1 MAGLK
6 RPSRLELLPGVYLT
20 AVQTDQFKSSY
31 WSLRL
36 LRPLTRESA
45 GENALL
51 PRVLRRGTA
60 NCPDQERL
68 AAALDEMYGGVIEPV
83 VGKRGDVHCFGF
95 VASFLDDAL
104 VPDGTPLVERA
115 ASLLGDLLLRPAPEA
130 GILRADYV
138 KGERENLLSEIRSQI
153 NDKRSYALL
162 RLTEEMCAGEPY
174 CVNRLGDPERVA
186 VIDAPGLDRHYRQTL
201 DTARIELY
209 YCGSADPER
218 VSEAWRGAL
227 ADLPRS
233 QTTPLP
239 ETIQCPA
246 DRVRR
251 VSDRL
256 EVTQGKLAMGFRT
269 GTDLTSPDYP
279 ALVVANAIFGGSS
292 NSRLF
297 LHVREQHSLCYY
309 VSSALDKYKGLMVV
323 QAGAEFD
330 QLDRVETEVLEQLE
344 QVRQG
349 SFTEEELQAAKKV
362 LVRTYRSSLDVQSQL
377 EDFWLGQNLAGLDF
391 GPEELAAQV
400 ERVSAPQVVEAANRL
415 RLDTVYR
422 LLGPELREEG
432 AR

>member
-1 MAGLK
+1 MK
-6 RPSRLELLPGVYLT
+6 MPSRLELLPGVFLT

-36 LRPLTRESA
+36 LRPLTEETA

-51 PRVLRRGTA
+51 PRVLRRGTEA
-60 NCPDQERL
+60 CPDQERL
-68 AAALDEMYGGVIEPV
+68 AAALDEMYGGVVEPV

-115 ASLLGDLLLRPAPEA
+115 ASLLGDLLLHPAA
-130 GILRADYV
+130 QDGCLREDYV
-138 KGERENLLSEIRSQI
+138 AGERENLLSEIRSQI
-153 NDKRSYALL
+153 NDKRSYALI

-174 CVNRLGDPERVA
+174 RINRLGAPDRVA
-186 VIDAPGLDRHYRQTL
+186 AIDALALEGYYRGLL
-201 DTARIELY
+201 DSARIELY
-209 YCGSADPER
+209 YCGSADPEQAA
-218 VSEAWRGAL
+218 EAWRAAL
-227 ADLPRS
+227 ADLPRGQVAS
-233 QTTPLP
+233 LP
-239 ETIQCPA
+239 ETVQRPV

-269 GTDLTSPDYP
+269 GIDLTSPDYP
-279 ALVVANAIFGGSS
+279 ALVVANAVFGGSS
-292 NSRLF
+292 NSKLF
-297 LHVREQHSLCYY
+297 LHVREQLSLCYY

-330 QLDRVETEVLEQLE
+330 QLDRVESEVLAQLE
-344 QVRQG
+344 RVRRG
-349 SFTEEELQAAKKV
+349 DFTDEELQAAKKV

-391 GPEELAAQV
+391 GPEGLAAQV
-400 ERVSAPQVVEAANRL
+400 EQVDAKQVVEAAKRL

-422 LLGPELREEG
+422 LLGPEGREED